1 MKMCSH
7 IAAPIVASRGEWLR
21 LNAGFT
27 ADPID
32 MPLIGPPPPPL
43 FLIALGGGGGGGVG
57 VGKETKGNIAIY
69 LDTNLIIFTSICY

>member
-32 MPLIGPPPPPL
+32 MPLIGLRHPPL
-43 FLIALGGGGGGGVG
+43 SLIALWRGGGGG

>member
-32 MPLIGPPPPPL
+32 MPLIGLRHPPL
-43 FLIALGGGGGGGVG
+43 SLIALWRGGGGGGGG
-57 VGKETKGNIAIY
+57 GGGKRGN
-69 LDTNLIIFTSICY
+69 LFFTLKKI